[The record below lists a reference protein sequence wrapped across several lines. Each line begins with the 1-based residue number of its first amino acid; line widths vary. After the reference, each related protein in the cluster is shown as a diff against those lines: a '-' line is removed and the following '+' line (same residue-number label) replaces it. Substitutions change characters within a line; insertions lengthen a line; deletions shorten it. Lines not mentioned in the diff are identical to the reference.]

1 MFALW
6 WNLRRIRSSE
16 TSVRAKGIARLQQI
30 DNHQA
35 VIPIADLLKDEDRS
49 IRILAS
55 QALGKF
61 EDRRAVEP
69 LIAALFEEKFWDVRD
84 EIVEALRMIGDPAAV
99 NEFILLL
106 ENDKD
111 DLSLKQFTAWAL
123 KKFGWE
129 QLSGEQQAS
138 VCILRDEW
146 EGVVPLGGA
155 AVKPLVNA
163 VRNGTQHVRRIAAES
178 LGKIGDPAAISA
190 LSQLLDDDDAGVRRA
205 SAAIMEQVAKD
216 RNDEQLQAKALIA
229 QEKWAAIATIGPGAF
244 DMVFEASK
252 SREPAVRFQ
261 AIRALG
267 SISGSRA
274 IGALTQY
281 LRDSDV
287 YTRRAAAEGFE
298 RAKEPKSASVLVGVL
313 KDEDSEVRHSA
324 ARALKKI
331 EWKPV
336 NREQHVAL
344 AVAAGDWMEAA
355 KLGQPAVAPL
365 IKAFE
370 DATHRTKVMGA
381 LVELGE
387 PAVDPLIEL
396 SQAQDNSPAAS
407 SLRLGVVETLG
418 KIGHRKAIPAL
429 EKIMSDPELAIRRG
443 AVDAL
448 RSLGWVATT
457 ALAQADVAIAI
468 EDWNKLLDIGAPAL
482 PRLMNLLQD
491 DLRAGQMCLVIEKL
505 LSSDEAKNVSPDH
518 LHALAGMVT
527 SPTRAGG
534 IQGRHA
540 AGGKKLNSTVA
551 KRRLSQLA
559 RSELKRR
566 NVPV

>member
-1 MFALW
+1 M
-6 WNLRRIRSSE
+6 
-16 TSVRAKGIARLQQI
+16 RARGIARVLKLE
-30 DNHQA
+30 NHQA
-35 VIPIADLLKDEDRS
+35 VIPLTYLLTDEDRS
-49 IRILAS
+49 IRILAA

-84 EIVEALRMIGDPAAV
+84 EIVEALRVIGDPAAV
-99 NEFILLL
+99 NELILLL

-146 EGVVPLGGA
+146 DGIVPLGGA

-163 VRNGTQHVRRIAAES
+163 VKNGTQHVRRIAAES

-190 LSQLLDDDDAGVRRA
+190 LSQLMDDDEAAVRMA
-205 SAAIMEQVAKD
+205 SAAIIEQLAKD
-216 RNDEQLQAKALIA
+216 RNDEKLQAKALIA
-229 QEKWAAIATIGPGAF
+229 QEKWSAITTIGPGAF

-252 SREPAVRFQ
+252 SREPAIRFQ

-267 SISGSRA
+267 SIAGNRA
-274 IGALTQY
+274 IAALSQY
-281 LRDSDV
+281 LRDGDV
-287 YTRRAAAEGFE
+287 YIRRAAAEGLE
-298 RAKEPKSASVLVGVL
+298 RAKEPKTASVLVAL
-313 KDEDSEVRHSA
+313 LHDEDSEVRHSV

-331 EWKPV
+331 EWKPS

-344 AVAAGDWMEAA
+344 AVAAGDWMDAA

-365 IKAFE
+365 LKAFE

-387 PAVDPLIEL
+387 PTVEPLIEL
-396 SQAQDNSPAAS
+396 LQTEGNSPAAA
-407 SLRLGVVETLG
+407 SLRFSVVETLG

-429 EKIMSDPELAIRRG
+429 EKIMSDPELAIRRA

-448 RSLGWVATT
+448 RNLGWVPTT

-468 EDWNKLLDIGAPAL
+468 EDWTKLLEIGAPAL
-482 PRLMNLLQD
+482 PRLMILLQD
-491 DLRAGQMCLVIEKL
+491 DARAGQSCRVIEKL
-505 LSSDEAKNVSPDH
+505 LAGDEARNVSPDH

-534 IQGRHA
+534 VQGRHA
-540 AGGKKLNSTVA
+540 GGGKTLNATVA